1 MAEGDDKRREAQ
13 PNPAQPVDLTGAVYD
28 AFGGR
33 QGRVGDPA
41 LTYRPG
47 GQTYHDMMI
56 AQQRGDGRFSQQQG
70 DVIRAQ
76 QQGGQPQ
83 FQDARGAD
91 GSIVRTHSNG
101 MVEKYDK
108 NQQLTERKLQNG
120 AVEHFENG
128 KIKDRVYPNGYGIKF
143 DDKQRPTEIQTPQER
158 TKLTYADDK
167 NKVGSFEI
175 YRKDG
180 AGKEVLAER
189 GKPGA
194 DGNWTVEK
202 LQADGTYKPD
212 AAVKGVKNVEL
223 APGMR
228 LEYVDKDNYRV
239 DRQSGV
245 GLQRTDKDV
254 MMPVRGQDGKYYLQ
268 PARPI
273 LSERKPDG
281 STTDY
286 QYSKAVRQDGK
297 EYQTL
302 NGYTAKDK
310 NGNIT
315 EMTVKKPQVPGQ
327 PPVADEW
334 VTLKAPPGGKLD
346 PKEVQR
352 IQELTKPET
361 DPRKAVANLQT
372 LQAEMQNG
380 KLPFAK
386 GNDRVAA
393 VNLDQSTGERRNVM
407 ANGDRIWQ
415 SSDGTRTFRQNSDAR
430 HEKDRITVTEKGP
443 DGNDRLMRTET
454 RDGNKFIFHYDAQG
468 NVSRVDQK
476 GPDKQER
483 GTDGKVKI
491 VPGAET
497 SVTRVGNTD
506 SWKDS
511 SGKEF
516 KMQVEAGKD
525 GSVTMTTLGADGK
538 PTGKSRA
545 MEPDGSE
552 ILGTKGADGKLKPE
566 MILGA
571 EGVFTRVTYNDKGE
585 PSRLQISYPNEK
597 IEDWQYGQ
605 ISQDGKMGWR
615 TPVIENVTDNQGRPQ
630 IDEKT
635 GQPMRR
641 AAVDPRTGQPAYR
654 YFEGKAQVGADGNIT
669 WTNPAGQTAVV
680 RRNDR
685 PLSEQEVQA
694 IRQRQQQQQQPQQ
707 QRR

>member
-1 MAEGDDKRREAQ
+1 MVEGEDKRRETRQNPNQ
-13 PNPAQPVDLTGAVYD
+13 PPDLTGAVYE

-47 GQTYHDMMI
+47 GQTYHDMVI
-56 AQQRGDGRFSQQQG
+56 AQQQGSGRFSQQEG
-70 DVIRAQ
+70 DVIRNN
-76 QQGGQPQ
+76 QGGQPPYR
-83 FQDARGAD
+83 DAKTND
-91 GSIVRTHSNG
+91 GTTRTHTNG
-101 MVEKYDK
+101 LVEKFDK
-108 NQQLTERKLQNG
+108 TGQITERQLPNK

-128 KIKDRVYPNGYGIKF
+128 KIKDRVYPNGYALKF
-143 DDKQRPTEIQTPQER
+143 DEKARPIEIQTPQEK

-175 YRKDG
+175 YKKD
-180 AGKEVLAER
+180 ASGKEYLAER
-189 GKPGA
+189 GKPGGA

-202 LQADGTYKPD
+202 LQGGTLKPD
-212 AAVKGVKNVEL
+212 ASVTGVKNVEL

-245 GLQRTDKDV
+245 ALKRTESEV
-254 MMPVRGQDGKYYLQ
+254 LMPVRGNDGKYYLQ
-268 PARPI
+268 AGRPI
-273 LSERKPDG
+273 TSERKPDG
-281 STTDY
+281 SVTDY
-286 QYSKAVRQDGK
+286 QYTKQVRQDGK

-302 NGYTAKDK
+302 NGYVAKDK

-315 EMTVKKPQVPGQ
+315 ELTVKKPQIPGA

-346 PKEVQR
+346 PKDVQR
-352 IQELTKPET
+352 IQDLTKPGN
-361 DPRKAVANLQT
+361 DPRLVSNNLQT

-380 KLPFAK
+380 KLPFVR
-386 GNDRVAA
+386 GNDRVVG
-393 VNLDQSTGERRNVM
+393 VNLDQTTGERRNVL
-407 ANGDRIWQ
+407 ANGDRVWQ
-415 SSDGTRTFRQNSDAR
+415 STDGRTFRQNSDAR

-443 DGNDRLMRTET
+443 DGADRLMRTET

-468 NVSRVDQK
+468 NVQRVDQK

-483 GTDGKVKI
+483 GPDGKVKV

-497 SVTRVGNTD
+497 SVTRQGNGDT
-506 SWKDS
+506 WKDA

-516 KMQVEAGKD
+516 KMKVEAGKD
-525 GSVTMTTLGADGK
+525 GSVTMTSLGADGN

-545 MEPDGSE
+545 MNPDGSE
-552 ILGTKGADGKLKPE
+552 VHGARGADGKIKPE
-566 MILGA
+566 MILGS
-571 EGVFTRVTYNDKGE
+571 EGVFTRVSYNDKGE
-585 PSRLQISYPNEK
+585 PTRLQISYPNEK

-615 TPVIENVTDNQGRPQ
+615 TPVIENVVDNQGRPQ
-630 IDEKT
+630 FDQQT
-635 GQPMRR
+635 GQPLRR
-641 AAVDPRTGQPAYR
+641 AAVDAQGKQVYR

-685 PLSEQEVQA
+685 PLSEAEVA
-694 IRQRQQQQQQPQQ
+694 AMKQRQQQQQQQP